1 MITII
6 YLIRHSKT
14 KPIEE
19 SFGDTLQEKNENIG
33 LSEEGKE
40 LVKNLCSNKK
50 FKNTRISYA

>member
-1 MITII
+1 MITTI

-33 LSEEGKE
+33 LSKE
-40 LVKNLCSNKK
+40 DNLISIKN
-50 FKNTRISYA
+50 I